1 MINLLVPLPGRAS
14 DGSAYIDI
22 ETRKIDFG
30 KQLPDGWVMRR
41 RWSAFMIGVGTAE
54 GIRIMATY
62 DESALLLAASRV
74 VGNRVA
80 VYAGTREFDEMI
92 LKGRF
97 TNARRAH
104 SREVIYPS
112 MPGASGLVWK
122 NIHKQTRMAVSTLTR
137 SVDTKSKSV
146 NEAWCSDE
154 DGRELVMV
162 HNLRDV
168 AELMYA
174 DQKCDAKT
182 RAWIKMVMFSNAYA
196 LTAIRMARAAASL
209 PSVMPDEVR

>member
-1 MINLLVPLPGRAS
+1 MINLLVPLPGRAG
-14 DGSAYIDI
+14 DGSAYVDI

-30 KQLPDGWVMRR
+30 KQLPDGWMMRR

-62 DESALLLAASRV
+62 DEDALLLAASQAI
-74 VGNRVA
+74 GNRVA
-80 VYAGTREFDEMI
+80 VYAGTRDFDEMI

-104 SREVIYPS
+104 SRDQIYPA

-122 NIHKQTRMAVSTLTR
+122 NIHRQASVALASLNRA
-137 SVDTKSKSV
+137 VDTPSKGV
-146 NEAWCSDE
+146 NETWCSGDR
-154 DGRELVMV
+154 DLVLV

-168 AELMYA
+168 VELMYC
-174 DQKCDAKT
+174 DQKCDAKN
-182 RAWIKMVMFSNAYA
+182 RAWIRRIMFSNQYA
-196 LTAIRMARAAASL
+196 LEAIRMAQAASL
-209 PSVMPDEVR
+209 PAVMPDEVY

>member
-14 DGSAYIDI
+14 DGIAYIDI
-22 ETRKIDFG
+22 ETRKIEFD
-30 KQLPDGWVMRR
+30 KQLPDGWFMKR

-62 DESALLLAASRV
+62 DEPALLLAASQTI
-74 VGNRVA
+74 GNRVA

-104 SREVIYPS
+104 SREQIYPA

-122 NIHKQTRMAVSTLTR
+122 NIHRQASVTASALNRA
-137 SVDTKSKSV
+137 VDTPSKGV
-146 NEAWCSDE
+146 NETWCSGDR
-154 DGRELVMV
+154 DLVLI

-168 AELMYA
+168 AELIYA
-174 DQKCDAKT
+174 GQQCDAKV
-182 RAWIKMVMFSNAYA
+182 RAWIRMIMYSNEYA
-196 LTAIRMARAAASL
+196 LNAVRTARAASL
-209 PSVMPDEVR
+209 PPVMPDEVY